1 MNINKILRVEH
12 CNAKYNLKCIWKEA
26 LYTFI
31 CESGEFMGLEQAIQ
45 TEITLQLKCSAILPS
60 GKQGRVLL
68 EKGQE
73 SRVLPSAAEMQL
85 RSEIGRLL

>member
-1 MNINKILRVEH
+1 
-12 CNAKYNLKCIWKEA
+12 
-26 LYTFI
+26 
-31 CESGEFMGLEQAIQ
+31 MGLEQAIQ
-45 TEITLQLKCSAILPS
+45 TEITLQLKCSATLSS